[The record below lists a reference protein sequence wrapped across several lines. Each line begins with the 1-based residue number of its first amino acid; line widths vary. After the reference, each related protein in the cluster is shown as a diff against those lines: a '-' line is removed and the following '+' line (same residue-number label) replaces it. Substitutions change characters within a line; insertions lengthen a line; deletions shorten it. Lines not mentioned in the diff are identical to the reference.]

1 MFLHFLF
8 RDQYAAH
15 IPRIFTWITQTR
27 FYLLFL
33 YNFPSPSVIIGMVL
47 LPCCQLGMCI
57 RRANLWP
64 ACCMTCPAYL
74 RWSFNCMAES
84 WRKIFWGKPQLCNT
98 VAHHTRAAIKPR
110 KMSSI
115 NSTHSFFSWN
125 LKSDALVS
133 LAHLLR
139 EKGHYGIWIR
149 YCRCVCFGKLIPAIA
164 RGIGDCC
171 TVVSIVWRNDIY
183 IHILD
188 LFFLT

>member
-1 MFLHFLF
+1 MRTKSELSKKSVVCMFLHFLF

-33 YNFPSPSVIIGMVL
+33 FSFPVIIGMVL

-74 RWSFNCMAES
+74 RWSSSCMAES
-84 WRKIFWGKPQLCNT
+84 WRKIFWESRFEPQLCNT

-115 NSTHSFFSWN
+115 NSTHPFFC
-125 LKSDALVS
+125 LKLQFWRIGFPSPFTVREGALQDMDS
-133 LAHLLR
+133 LLQMF
-139 EKGHYGIWIR
+139 W
-149 YCRCVCFGKLIPAIA
+149 
-164 RGIGDCC
+164 
-171 TVVSIVWRNDIY
+171 
-183 IHILD
+183 
-188 LFFLT
+188 